1 MKLAVRKIHEEQ
13 ECVLCEC
20 VRIMIDAKSARPLKM
35 LATRPLD
42 KHELVL
48 VPVTTSVQ
56 AVRAADLQKVGSN
69 MVDLGKMFEI
79 NGVAY
84 HVTLSSKYTQHAIVE
99 ETMADQPQ
107 KKRICQ
113 FISPYWQVRD
123 ASPPHSHEYCS
134 HPNMEVV
141 IIATTVQGLNVS
153 VPCLRNS
160 KKIAKGHEL
169 LRPLRTSTL
178 PNNPT

>member
-1 MKLAVRKIHEEQ
+1 VKLAVRKIHEEQ
-13 ECVLCEC
+13 TCVLCEC
-20 VRIMIDAKSARPLKM
+20 VRVMIDAKSGRPLKM

-48 VPVTTSVQ
+48 VPVTTSVN

-79 NGVAY
+79 NAVAY
-84 HVTLSSKYTQHAIVE
+84 HVTLSSKYTQHAIVG
-99 ETMADQPQ
+99 ETIADQPQ

-123 ASPPHSHEYCS
+123 ASPPDSHEYCS